1 MNGNKLNTDTDRK
14 TISLTVINEG
24 EEFLVQAYVNEYR
37 NLMQLLNNSIYL
49 RNFGECGGQGR
60 CATCMIKI
68 SVLSTVADS
77 MDRNEKS
84 TLDKLGWGSGDMRLA
99 CQILVTESLDGA
111 VIEIAEE
118 GY

>member
-1 MNGNKLNTDTDRK
+1 MNVNRPPINAARK
-14 TISLTVINEG
+14 TIALTVITEG
-24 EEFLVQAYVNEYR
+24 EHFLVQAHVNEYR

-49 RNFGECGGQGR
+49 RNFGECGGMGR

-68 SVLSTVADS
+68 TVAGTMPDS

-84 TLDKLGWGSGDMRLA
+84 TLGKIGRGAGEMRLA

-111 VIEIAEE
+111 VIEVVEE

>member
-1 MNGNKLNTDTDRK
+1 MDENRFKTGMDRK
-14 TISLTVINEG
+14 TITLTVINEG
-24 EEFLVQAYVNEYR
+24 ENFLVQAYVNEYR

-49 RNFGECGGQGR
+49 RNFGECGGMGR

-84 TLDKLGWGSGDMRLA
+84 TLDKIGWGAGDMRLA

-111 VIEIAEE
+111 VIEIVEE

>member
-1 MNGNKLNTDTDRK
+1 
-14 TISLTVINEG
+14 
-24 EEFLVQAYVNEYR
+24 
-37 NLMQLLNNSIYL
+37 
-49 RNFGECGGQGR
+49 
-60 CATCMIKI
+60 MIKI

-84 TLDKLGWGSGDMRLA
+84 TLDKIGGGADDMRLA

-111 VIEIAEE
+111 VIEIVEE